1 MNFTS
6 LNIHDIYN
14 FIYIALMILGGV
26 TLTLTIILNAKERG
40 RQHKAI
46 LLFVTSIFLYMVTDF
61 ITYYF
66 LGKLASGSFVFILIT
81 LSDTLFCL
89 VITAWVYAIMVLAKI
104 EEAINMKW
112 MIIASAIYLV
122 SSQILSFY
130 LGRYDS
136 YTLHVD
142 KGFWNII
149 FQILNGGYD
158 IGIMAIGIRC
168 MILLC
173 KKYKKGASR
182 NINLLMSALLI
193 GYMVWISYWDYSTWY
208 KTEEKLL
215 NIYAMDPLILLYAI
229 LNVFLIYY
237 FYKNDP
243 LKISESQI
251 SPDEAVNI
259 IAKRYMLSE
268 REREVLI
275 LVNRGLSNKQIA
287 TELSI
292 SENTVKRHISN
303 IFKKTETQS
312 RHEIIYKIS
321 KAN

>member
-1 MNFTS
+1 MSFSS
-6 LNIHDIYN
+6 LNINDIYN

-26 TLTLTIILNAKERG
+26 TLTLTLILNAKERG
-40 RQHKAI
+40 RQHKAM
-46 LLFVTSIFLYMVTDF
+46 LFFVASIFLYMVTDF

-66 LGKLASGSFVFILIT
+66 LGQLASGSFVFILIT

-89 VITAWVYAIMVLAKI
+89 VVTAWIYAIMVLAKI
-104 EEAINMKW
+104 EEAINIKW
-112 MIIASAIYLV
+112 LIIISAIYLI

-136 YTLHVD
+136 YTLQLD
-142 KGFWNII
+142 DGFLNIVL
-149 FQILNGGYD
+149 QILNGGYD
-158 IGIMAIGIRC
+158 IGVIALGIRC
-168 MILLC
+168 IVLLC
-173 KKYKKGASR
+173 KKYKKGANR
-182 NINLLMSALLI
+182 NINLLMVILLM
-193 GYMVWISYWDYSTWY
+193 GYMAWISYWDYSTWY
-208 KTEEKLL
+208 RTEENLL
-215 NIYAMDPLILLYAI
+215 SIYALDPLILLYAV

-251 SPDEAVNI
+251 SPDEAVDI
-259 IAKRYMLSE
+259 ISKRYMLSE
-268 REREVLI
+268 REHEVLV
-275 LVNRGLSNKQIA
+275 LVNKGLSNKQIA
-287 TELSI
+287 LELSI